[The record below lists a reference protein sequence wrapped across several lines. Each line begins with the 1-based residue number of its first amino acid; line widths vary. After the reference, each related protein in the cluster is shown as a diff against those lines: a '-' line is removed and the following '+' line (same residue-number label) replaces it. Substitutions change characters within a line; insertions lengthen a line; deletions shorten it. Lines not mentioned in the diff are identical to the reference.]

1 VELERIDSFSCT
13 YNVVKGSMEDSTYDV
28 GTIKYQDYNVYLNIN
43 WGTSDYNINP
53 SAICL
58 YDQKWTGV
66 NSDLAGKAIL
76 WNKVSEKEYGLHDN
90 I

>member
-1 VELERIDSFSCT
+1 
-13 YNVVKGSMEDSTYDV
+13 MEDSTYDV